1 MTVPLDLHFK
11 GDRNYIRGTDFFES
25 ISKSCSAKMG
35 GFLQRLAFKRL
46 TRNQCDLVFDQTG
59 TIADSIARGTW
70 KTGDGRPAHFLLVET
85 ERPVTKRYP
94 YDEEPIRR
102 LIRISNKEASMPF
115 LREYSTIEA
124 IVATTKFL
132 NQRLNPPLEKAWLF
146 GQIDLT
152 CALPETWEYIQ
163 VKQFI
168 SSLGLFSRSKLFIDG
183 VEIGEIRFIQGAA

>member
-1 MTVPLDLHFK
+1 LTIHLDLHFK
-11 GDRNYIRGTDFFES
+11 GDRNYLHGTDLFES

-35 GFLQRLAFKRL
+35 GFLQRLAFRRL
-46 TRNQCDLVFDQTG
+46 ARNQCDLVFDQTG
-59 TIADSIARGTW
+59 TVADSIARGTW
-70 KTGDGRPAHFLLVET
+70 KTGDGGLAQFLLVET
-85 ERPVTKRYP
+85 DRRVTESYP

-102 LIRISNKEASMPF
+102 LIRVSDKEAAMPF

-132 NQRLNPPLEKAWLF
+132 NQRLNPPLEKTWLF

-152 CALPETWEYIQ
+152 CALPDTWEYIQ

-168 SSLGLFSRSKLFIDG
+168 SSLGLFSRSKLLIDG
-183 VEIGEIRFIQGAA
+183 VEIGEIRFIQGTT